1 MDDNDQHDDKPAQ
14 DDLAKLDQ
22 VITEFEA
29 PLLRYAARIL
39 NNSSAAQD
47 VVQTTFIKL
56 CKHWRSD
63 AAPTPQLSAWLYRVT
78 HNAAVD
84 HLRKESRRRALLRQH
99 SEERQCL
106 TQPGRN
112 GPGLSEM
119 AQRAAK
125 ALQTL
130 SLRERQTVILK
141 VYEEK
146 SYREISEITGLS
158 EGNVGYILHH
168 AMKKL
173 AATLKRLTDKEGM

>member
-1 MDDNDQHDDKPAQ
+1 MDDSDHPDQAPGQ
-14 DDLAKLDQ
+14 DDLAKLEEI
-22 VITEFEA
+22 ITEFEA

-56 CKHWRSD
+56 CRYWQTD
-63 AAPTPQLSAWLYRVT
+63 ARPTPQLSAWLYRVA

-84 HLRKESRRRALLRQH
+84 HLRKESRRRALLREH

-106 TQPGRN
+106 SQPGRD
-112 GPGLSEM
+112 GPGLSDM
-119 AQRAAK
+119 ARKAAQC
-125 ALQTL
+125 LQTL
-130 SLRERQTVILK
+130 SLREQQTVILK

-146 SYREISEITGLS
+146 SYREISAITGLS

-173 AATLKRLTDKEGM
+173 AVALKRLTANETM

>member
-1 MDDNDQHDDKPAQ
+1 MDDKHQPDDSIEQ
-14 DDLAKLDQ
+14 DDLAKLEAII
-22 VITEFEA
+22 VEFEA
-29 PLLRYAARIL
+29 PLLRYAARIA

-47 VVQTTFIKL
+47 IVQTTFIKL
-56 CKHWRSD
+56 CQYWRSD
-63 AAPTPQLSAWLYRVT
+63 AHPTPQLSAWLYRVT

-84 HLRKESRRRALLRQH
+84 YLRKESRHHALLQQH

-106 TQPGRN
+106 SQPGRD

-119 AQRAAK
+119 ARRAAK
-125 ALQTL
+125 TLQIL

-146 SYREISEITGLS
+146 SYREIGEITGLS

-173 AATLKRLTDKEGM
+173 AAALRSSKDQEHM